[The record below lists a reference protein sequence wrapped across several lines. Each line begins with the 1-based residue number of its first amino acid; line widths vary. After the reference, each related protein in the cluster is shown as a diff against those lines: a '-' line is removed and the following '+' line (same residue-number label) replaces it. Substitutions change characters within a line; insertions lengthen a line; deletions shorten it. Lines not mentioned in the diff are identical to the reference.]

1 MIGFTDVTLA
11 VADDID
17 MTVVVICFVSGTGE
31 IVASVIVVA
40 VLVENVGWVIVF
52 VGANVVVV
60 VFSVIVVLV
69 SVIVVLVSAIV
80 EVVG

>member
-11 VADDID
+11 VADDVD
-17 MTVVVICFVSGTGE
+17 MAVVVCFVSGTGE

-60 VFSVIVVLV
+60 VFSLIG
-69 SVIVVLVSAIV
+69 VVLVSAIV

>member
-11 VADDID
+11 VADDVD
-17 MTVVVICFVSGTGE
+17 MAVVVICFVPGTGE

-40 VLVENVGWVIVF
+40 VLVENVGWVIVY

-60 VFSVIVVLV
+60 VFSLIG
-69 SVIVVLVSAIV
+69 VVLVSAIV